1 MTDGRRAMRQGF
13 RARYC
18 VSAFLWVVVCTFLW
32 ACGDLGSRHQGL
44 SGLELKAERW
54 HEADQLFRN
63 DDRWLGGD
71 GAYSVDLG
79 AARVLWLFGDSL
91 IGPGYSRDR
100 SGVTVVR
107 NTVAIQR
114 GYNPAQASAAFYW
127 NIEQDSPEPFFRSPG
142 PSWFWP
148 GSGVLVE
155 NNLVI
160 FLMEIE
166 AADNELGFDAAGWT
180 AVIVK
185 NPRAEPSRWNIQRLK
200 TPANEFGV
208 IIGSAG
214 SMALDGYLYAFG
226 TQRTD
231 HDAYLV
237 RWTLADAARG
247 DLMHPQWWTGR
258 TGWMDQG
265 LLGHLPGPVLADA
278 QMEFTV
284 HYEKAAARFLEI
296 QTEGF
301 PEGCLVYRR
310 AMSLTGPWSGKKHL
324 YCPHATGDEPVLF
337 YAGKAHPCLEG
348 ADLVCTYAA
357 NSLNERRVLK
367 GHDLYYPAFVRVSVT
382 DKR

>member
-1 MTDGRRAMRQGF
+1 MHQGSRERCCIF
-13 RARYC
+13 IALYVAVC
-18 VSAFLWVVVCTFLW
+18 AFLC
-32 ACGDLGSRHQGL
+32 ACSDLGSRHQGL
-44 SGLELKAERW
+44 AGIELKAERW

-63 DDRWLGGD
+63 DVRWLGGD

-79 AARVLWLFGDSL
+79 AARVLWLFGDSF

-100 SGVTVVR
+100 SEAVIVR

-127 NIEQDSPEPFFRSPG
+127 NIEDGRPEAFFRSSG
-142 PSWFWP
+142 SSWFWP
-148 GSGVLVE
+148 GSGVMTGE
-155 NNLVI
+155 SLVI
-160 FLMEIE
+160 FLMEIV

-214 SMALDGYLYAFG
+214 SMVLDGYLYAFG
-226 TQRTD
+226 TQRAD
-231 HDAYLV
+231 HGAYLV
-237 RWTLADAARG
+237 RWPLADAARG
-247 DLMHPQWWTGR
+247 DLMHPQWWTR
-258 TGWMDQG
+258 STGWVDQDI
-265 LLGHLPGPVLADA
+265 LTHLPAPVLADA

-284 HYEKAAARFLEI
+284 HYEKSMGRFLEI

-301 PEGCLVYRR
+301 PDGCLVYRR
-310 AMSLTGPWSGKKHL
+310 AMSLTGPWSGKQLL
-324 YCPHATGDEPVLF
+324 YCPHAPKDEQVLF
-337 YAGKAHPCLEG
+337 YAGKAHPWLEG

-357 NSLNERRVLK
+357 NSLDERRVLE
-367 GHDLYYPAFVRVSVT
+367 GHDLYYPAFVRVSIT
-382 DKR
+382 GRR

>member
-1 MTDGRRAMRQGF
+1 MRQGF
-13 RARYC
+13 RKRCC
-18 VSAFLWVVVCTFLW
+18 VFAVVCVAACAFLC
-32 ACGDLGSRHQGL
+32 ACGDLGSRHQGP
-44 SGLELKAERW
+44 SGSGLKAERW
-54 HEADQLFRN
+54 HEADRLFRN

-100 SGVTVVR
+100 AGAAVVR

-114 GYNPAQASAAFYW
+114 GYNPAQASSAFYW
-127 NIEQDSPEPFFRSPG
+127 NVEEGRPEAFFRSSG
-142 PSWFWP
+142 PTWHWP
-148 GSGVLVE
+148 GSGVLAE
-155 NNLVI
+155 NRLVI

-185 NPRAEPSRWNIQRLK
+185 NPRAEPSRWNIQRMK

-214 SMALDGYLYAFG
+214 SMVLGGYLYAFG
-226 TQRTD
+226 TQRVD
-231 HDAYLV
+231 HGAYLV
-237 RWTLADAARG
+237 RWKLADAARG
-247 DLMHPQWWTGR
+247 DLMHPQWWTGKD
-258 TGWMDQG
+258 GWVEQG
-265 LLGHLPGPVLADA
+265 LLTHRPAPVLADA
-278 QMEFTV
+278 QMEFTI
-284 HYEKAAARFLEI
+284 HYEEAIGRFLEI

-301 PEGCLVYRR
+301 PDGCLVCRR
-310 AMSLTGPWSGKKHL
+310 AMSLTGPWSEKKSL
-324 YCPHATGDEPVLF
+324 YCPRGPGDESVLF

-357 NSLNERRVLK
+357 NSLDERRVLK
-367 GHDLYYPAFVRVSVT
+367 SHDLYYPVFVRVSVT
-382 DKR
+382 DRR